1 VSASVTTR
9 EVEVGGVRVT
19 AAVFP
24 ASWLAVAVGRTSA
37 RDILARDPAFAAALD
52 GPMFDDRGR
61 PQYLAMG
68 PGAQAPSQFPTRG
81 ATLAVDRNGRA
92 QVVDG
97 GVAPAD
103 SVVAVQGYPALVRR
117 GVNVASREI
126 DTSRR
131 SRAAF
136 GVLADGTV
144 FFAASR
150 AAGMHAFAEALVQLG
165 AVDAAY
171 TDGGSSTALLLGVG
185 GVGGVG
191 GAGGVGTSPRVLV
204 GDAADNG
211 AHATDAKRLP
221 SWLLARNPTVTTG
234 TTGTA
239 VTVVPSATNPVVRP
253 SASAGPLAAVA
264 VLLAASGVTAWWLL
278 RSRKVPR
285 SNPRSRQRHRPH
297 AAVHRRNTAAPPP
310 LPRHAHYAQR

>member
-1 VSASVTTR
+1 MSAGVTTR

-37 RDILARDPAFAAALD
+37 RDLLARDPAFAAALD
-52 GPMFDDRGR
+52 GPMFDDQGR
-61 PQYLAMG
+61 PQYLVMG
-68 PGAQAPSQFPTRG
+68 PGAQAPSQFPARG

-117 GVNVASREI
+117 GANVASREI

-144 FFAASR
+144 FIAASR

-171 TDGGSSTALLLGVG
+171 TDGGSSTALLL
-185 GVGGVG
+185 GVG

-221 SWLLARNPTVTTG
+221 SWLLARNPTM
-234 TTGTA
+234 TA
-239 VTVVPSATNPVVRP
+239 GTVVPSATTPVVRP
-253 SASAGPLAAVA
+253 SAPAGPLAAVA

-278 RSRKVPR
+278 RSRKAPR

-297 AAVHRRNTAAPPP
+297 AARTPPHHRHSPATLTMPRGSRCPP
-310 LPRHAHYAQR
+310 

>member
-1 VSASVTTR
+1 MSASVTTR

-37 RDILARDPAFAAALD
+37 RDLLARDPAFAAALD

-61 PQYLAMG
+61 PQYLVMG

-103 SVVAVQGYPALVRR
+103 SAVAVQGYPALVRR

-144 FFAASR
+144 FLAASR

-171 TDGGSSTALLLGVG
+171 TDGGSSTALLLG
-185 GVGGVG
+185 
-191 GAGGVGTSPRVLV
+191 AGGVGTSPQVLV

-221 SWLLARNPTVTTG
+221 SWLLARNPTVTANN
-234 TTGTA
+234 TA
-239 VTVVPSATNPVVRP
+239 VTVVPSATTPVVRP
-253 SASAGPLAAVA
+253 SAPAGPLAAVA

-278 RSRKVPR
+278 RSRKAPR
-285 SNPRSRQRHRPH
+285 SNPRSRQRHRTPPH
-297 AAVHRRNTAAPPP
+297 H
-310 LPRHAHYAQR
+310 RHAPAMLTTPRGSRCPP

>member
-1 VSASVTTR
+1 MSASVTTR
-9 EVEVGGVRVT
+9 EIEVGGVRVT

-37 RDILARDPAFAAALD
+37 RDLLARDPAFAAVLD

-61 PQYLAMG
+61 PQYLVMG
-68 PGAQAPSQFPTRG
+68 PGAQAPTQFPTRG

-97 GVAPAD
+97 GVAPTD

-136 GVLADGTV
+136 GVLSDGAV
-144 FFAASR
+144 FLAASR

-185 GVGGVG
+185 GAG
-191 GAGGVGTSPRVLV
+191 GAGTSPQVLV

-221 SWLLARNPTVTTG
+221 SWLLARNPTSTNV
-234 TTGTA
+234 TA
-239 VTVVPSATNPVVRP
+239 VTVVPSATTPVVRP
-253 SASAGPLAAVA
+253 SAPAGPLAAVA
-264 VLLAASGVTAWWLL
+264 VLLAASGVSAWWLL
-278 RSRKVPR
+278 RSRKAPR
-285 SNPRSRQRHRPH
+285 SNPRARQRHRPY
-297 AAVHRRNTAAPPP
+297 AVRTPPRNHHVTATLTAPRGSRCPP
-310 LPRHAHYAQR
+310 